1 MGNGKWEMGKTARYT
16 LANSHS
22 LFPISYSLFTIHY
35 SPFTIHHLT
44 GGYTET
50 RFAHRITDTNN
61 DSNSATYLRGL
72 VMTRRDHTGACA

>member
-1 MGNGKWEMGKTARYT
+1 MGKTARYT